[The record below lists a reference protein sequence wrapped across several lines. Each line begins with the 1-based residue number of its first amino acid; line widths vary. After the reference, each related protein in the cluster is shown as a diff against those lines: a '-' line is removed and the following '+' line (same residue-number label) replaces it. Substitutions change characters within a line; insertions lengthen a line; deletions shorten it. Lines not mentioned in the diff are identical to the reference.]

1 MKAHTTLR
9 FVCQSDKLQVFTIC
23 TMINVENVKNRIMKD
38 DRQMKFTK
46 IIVQVAAL
54 YMFNM
59 IGTWI
64 GEALHLPI
72 PGSLI
77 GMFLLLVL
85 LGLKVLPV
93 KWFELG
99 AETLVALMPFLLI
112 PPTIGLMNYGS
123 FFMNKG
129 ISLFITVVAS
139 TFLIII
145 VAGHTGQ
152 YLANRKEKETQ

>member
-1 MKAHTTLR
+1 MKL
-9 FVCQSDKLQVFTIC
+9 
-23 TMINVENVKNRIMKD
+23 
-38 DRQMKFTK
+38 TK
-46 IIVQVAAL
+46 ILVQIAAL
-54 YMFNM
+54 YVLYMVGNWVQEM
-59 IGTWI
+59 LNI
-64 GEALHLPI
+64 PI

-85 LGLKVLPV
+85 LSLKVLPV
-93 KWFELG
+93 KWFDLG
-99 AETLVALMPFLLI
+99 AETLVAIMPFLLI
-112 PPTIGLMNYGS
+112 PPTLGLMNYGA
-123 FFMNKG
+123 FFMSKG

>member
-1 MKAHTTLR
+1 
-9 FVCQSDKLQVFTIC
+9 
-23 TMINVENVKNRIMKD
+23 
-38 DRQMKFTK
+38 MKFTK

-54 YMFNM
+54 YVFYMM
-59 IGTWI
+59 GTWVQEI
-64 GEALHLPI
+64 LNIPI

-85 LGLKVLPV
+85 LGLKVLSV
-93 KWFELG
+93 KWFDLG
-99 AETLVALMPFLLI
+99 AETLVAIMPFLLI

-123 FFMNKG
+123 FFMTKG
-129 ISLFITVVAS
+129 ISLFITIVAS

-152 YLANRKEKETQ
+152 YLANRKEKETR

>member
-1 MKAHTTLR
+1 M
-9 FVCQSDKLQVFTIC
+9 
-23 TMINVENVKNRIMKD
+23 N
-38 DRQMKFTK
+38 MKFTK
-46 IIVQVAAL
+46 ILVQIAAL
-54 YMFNM
+54 YVFYMV
-59 IGTWI
+59 GTWVQEMLNI
-64 GEALHLPI
+64 PI

-85 LGLKVLPV
+85 LSLKVLPV
-93 KWFELG
+93 KWFDLG
-99 AETLVALMPFLLI
+99 AETLVAIMPFLLI
-112 PPTIGLMNYGS
+112 PPTLGLMNYGA

-152 YLANRKEKETQ
+152 YLANRKERESR

>member
-1 MKAHTTLR
+1 M
-9 FVCQSDKLQVFTIC
+9 
-23 TMINVENVKNRIMKD
+23 N
-38 DRQMKFTK
+38 MKFTK
-46 IIVQVAAL
+46 ILVQIAAL
-54 YMFNM
+54 YVFYMV
-59 IGTWI
+59 GTWGQEMLNI
-64 GEALHLPI
+64 PI

-85 LGLKVLPV
+85 LSLKVLPV
-93 KWFELG
+93 KWFDLG
-99 AETLVALMPFLLI
+99 AETLVAIMPFLLI
-112 PPTIGLMNYGS
+112 PPTLGLMNYGA
-123 FFMNKG
+123 FFMSKG